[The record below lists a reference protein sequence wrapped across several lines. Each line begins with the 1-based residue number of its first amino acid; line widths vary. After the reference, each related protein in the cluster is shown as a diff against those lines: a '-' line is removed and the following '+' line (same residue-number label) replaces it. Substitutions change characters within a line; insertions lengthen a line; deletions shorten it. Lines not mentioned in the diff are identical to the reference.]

1 MSLLDAFKKKG
12 ETAVPDISG
21 MVSAGMSDQ
30 DIIDSLKQQGYDNSV
45 IRQALM
51 AKGTQQQQAQQTQ
64 TPQVMQ
70 PIQQVQQQAIDQA
83 VQQPAKQDQSKA
95 AMSEESL
102 DTIQAILEQIIEEKW
117 KASSSEVEFLK
128 NSVKKVDD
136 FSHSISEQLD
146 KLSQRVDTIQNMM
159 IGKTEEYNKALM
171 DVNVE
176 LEAFNKV
183 IDKLVPAMSDSI
195 KELRDLI
202 SNFKSQNP
210 SA

>member
-12 ETAVPDISG
+12 ETNVPDISG

-51 AKGTQQQQAQQTQ
+51 AKSAPQQQTQQQSTTQVAQQA
-64 TPQVMQ
+64 P
-70 PIQQVQQQAIDQA
+70 QQQIEEST
-83 VQQPAKQDQSKA
+83 QQQSAKQDQPKGA
-95 AMSEESL
+95 INEETL

-117 KASSSEVEFLK
+117 KTSSSEIEFLK
-128 NSVKKVDD
+128 NNLKRVDD
-136 FSHSISEQLD
+136 FSHSVLEQLG
-146 KLSQRVDTIQNMM
+146 KLSQRVDAIQNVM

-202 SNFKSQNP
+202 SDFKSQKP
-210 SA
+210 GA

>member
-12 ETAVPDISG
+12 ETSAPDVSG
-21 MVSAGMSDQ
+21 MASVGMSDQ

-51 AKGTQQQQAQQTQ
+51 MKDSAQQAAQQSPAQPPPAQ
-64 TPQVMQ
+64 T
-70 PIQQVQQQAIDQA
+70 I
-83 VQQPAKQDQSKA
+83 QQPADTAAVQPVQAKQDHSKEA
-95 AMSEESL
+95 LSEETL

-117 KASSSEVEFLK
+117 KVSSSEMEFLK

-136 FSHSISEQLD
+136 FAHAVSEQLD
-146 KLSQRVDTIQNMM
+146 KLSQRVDAIQNMM

-202 SNFKSQNP
+202 GDFTSQKP
-210 SA
+210 SV

>member
-12 ETAVPDISG
+12 ETNVPDISG

-51 AKGTQQQQAQQTQ
+51 AKSAPQQQTQQQSTTQVAQQV
-64 TPQVMQ
+64 P
-70 PIQQVQQQAIDQA
+70 QQQIEEST
-83 VQQPAKQDQSKA
+83 QQPAKQDQPKGA
-95 AMSEESL
+95 INEETL

-117 KASSSEVEFLK
+117 KASSSEMEFLK
-128 NSVKKVDD
+128 NNLKRVDD
-136 FSHSISEQLD
+136 FSHSVLEQLD
-146 KLSQRVDTIQNMM
+146 KLSQRVDAIQNVM

-202 SNFKSQNP
+202 SDFKSQKP

>member
-12 ETAVPDISG
+12 ETNVPDISG

-51 AKGTQQQQAQQTQ
+51 AKSAPQQQTQQQSTTQVAQQA
-64 TPQVMQ
+64 P
-70 PIQQVQQQAIDQA
+70 QQQIEEST
-83 VQQPAKQDQSKA
+83 QQQSAKQDQPKGA
-95 AMSEESL
+95 INEETL

-117 KASSSEVEFLK
+117 KTSSSEIEFLK
-128 NSVKKVDD
+128 NNLKRVDD
-136 FSHSISEQLD
+136 FSHSVLEQLD
-146 KLSQRVDTIQNMM
+146 KLSQRVDAIQNVM

-202 SNFKSQNP
+202 SDFKSQKP
-210 SA
+210 GA

>member
-1 MSLLDAFKKKG
+1 MSLLDAFKKKN
-12 ETAVPDISG
+12 ETNVPDVSG
-21 MVSAGMSDQ
+21 MASAGMSDQ

-51 AKGTQQQQAQQTQ
+51 AKDSKQQAAVQTA
-64 TPQVMQ
+64 PSQ
-70 PIQQVQQQAIDQA
+70 PIQAA
-83 VQQPAKQDQSKA
+83 PQQPPADVSPISVPQPKQDQPKGSL
-95 AMSEESL
+95 SEETL

-117 KASSSEVEFLK
+117 KASSSEIEFLK
-128 NSVKKVDD
+128 NSVKKADD
-136 FSHSISEQLD
+136 FAHAVSEQLD

-159 IGKTEEYNKALM
+159 MGKTEEYNKALM

-202 SNFKSQNP
+202 SDFKTQKP
-210 SA
+210 GV

>member
-12 ETAVPDISG
+12 ETNVPDISG

-51 AKGTQQQQAQQTQ
+51 AKSAPQQQTQQQSTTQVAQQV
-64 TPQVMQ
+64 P
-70 PIQQVQQQAIDQA
+70 QQQIEEST
-83 VQQPAKQDQSKA
+83 QQPAKQDQPKGA
-95 AMSEESL
+95 INEETL

-117 KASSSEVEFLK
+117 KTSSSEMEFLK
-128 NSVKKVDD
+128 NNLKRVDD
-136 FSHSISEQLD
+136 FSHSVLEQLD
-146 KLSQRVDTIQNMM
+146 KLSQRVDAIQNVM

-202 SNFKSQNP
+202 SDFKSQKP